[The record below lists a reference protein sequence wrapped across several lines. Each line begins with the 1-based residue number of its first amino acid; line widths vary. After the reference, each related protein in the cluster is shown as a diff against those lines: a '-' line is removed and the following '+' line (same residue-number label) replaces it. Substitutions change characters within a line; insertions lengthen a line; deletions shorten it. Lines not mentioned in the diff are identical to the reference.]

1 MKLFLDRFNTY
12 PYNKHMTIKAYELA
26 MLTTLKELSENGLVQ
41 LSYNQLVEL
50 TGWNIKTVINTM
62 KGLVATGKIQKV
74 SGGVNRTATT
84 YRVKEVAK

>member
-1 MKLFLDRFNTY
+1 MKLFVDIYNTY

-26 MLTTLKELSENGLVQ
+26 MFTTLKENSLDGLVQ

-50 TGWNIKTVINTM
+50 TGWNIKTVINSIQA
-62 KGLVATGKIQKV
+62 LIVSGKIQKV

-84 YRVKEVAK
+84 YRIKEGAK

>member
-1 MKLFLDRFNTY
+1 MKLFVDISDTY
-12 PYNKHMTIKAYELA
+12 PYNKHMTVKAYELA

-41 LSYNQLVEL
+41 LSYNQLVGI

-62 KGLVATGKIQKV
+62 KGLVATGRIQKV

-84 YRVKEVAK
+84 YRIKEVRK